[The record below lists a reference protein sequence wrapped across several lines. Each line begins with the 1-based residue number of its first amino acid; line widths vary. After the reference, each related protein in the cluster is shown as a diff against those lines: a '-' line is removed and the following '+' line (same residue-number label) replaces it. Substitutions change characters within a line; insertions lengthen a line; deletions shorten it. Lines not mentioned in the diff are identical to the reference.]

1 MVRAE
6 ENRVRA
12 LRAMIVMQG
21 IANGLQLAWKQLA
34 TAGAV
39 SAAGASVLHS
49 AADQKHLSRNPA
61 NATGRRD

>member
-1 MVRAE
+1 
-6 ENRVRA
+6 
-12 LRAMIVMQG
+12 MIVMQG